1 MSKMDSG
8 RKSVTLKRKNIEG
21 MEKLVN
27 EKKYKNFSQA
37 IDSAVE
43 DKLQEIS
50 LDNCDL
56 KDIPENI
63 TFVNVAKKIAKE
75 LKNGN

>member
-8 RKSVTLKRKNIEG
+8 RKSVTLKIKNIEG
-21 MEKLVN
+21 VEKLVS

-37 IDSAVE
+37 VDSAVT
-43 DKLQEIS
+43 DKLQKVS

-56 KDIPENI
+56 DDIPEDI